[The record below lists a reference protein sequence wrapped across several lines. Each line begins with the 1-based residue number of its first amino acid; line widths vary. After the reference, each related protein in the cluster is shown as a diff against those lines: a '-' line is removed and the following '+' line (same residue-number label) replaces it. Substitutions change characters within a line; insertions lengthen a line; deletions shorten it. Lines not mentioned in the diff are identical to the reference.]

1 MEKTFK
7 LNDCI
12 RLKKCKVNTTLLK
25 QLSFRSISALL
36 IKVFALFAFRNYVEV
51 TEQAYLEF
59 KEMKVSPFRA
69 RNVKI

>member
-1 MEKTFK
+1 
-7 LNDCI
+7 
-12 RLKKCKVNTTLLK
+12 VNTTLLK